1 MTAEWHAT
9 GISERFI
16 KEVVAYCT
24 NHTAINRVVL
34 FGSRARGEQSNRSD
48 IDLAITTV
56 NCSHSEQNLIA
67 QAIEEMTTPSKID
80 ILFTNRLQ
88 KEKLLANINKEG
100 MIIYEQ
106 GQAVRKA

>member
-1 MTAEWHAT
+1 MTTEWHAT

-16 KEVVAYCT
+16 KELVTYCT
-24 NHTAINRVVL
+24 NHTLINRVVL
-34 FGSRARGEQSNRSD
+34 FGSRARGEHSSRSD
-48 IDLAITTV
+48 IDLAITTI

-67 QAIEEMTTPSKID
+67 QSIEEMTTPSKID

-100 MIIYEQ
+100 MILYEQ
-106 GQAVRKA
+106 GEAVRKA